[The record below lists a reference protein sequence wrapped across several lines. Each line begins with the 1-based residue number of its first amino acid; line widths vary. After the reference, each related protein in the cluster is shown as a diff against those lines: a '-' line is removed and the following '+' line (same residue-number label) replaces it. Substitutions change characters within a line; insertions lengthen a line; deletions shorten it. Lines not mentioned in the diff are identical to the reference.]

1 MSQWLLVFAILFTVT
16 ISSETKDIT
25 DFRRYRDTRNVDDIL
40 QEFQG
45 MKEYIKKLSKAI
57 ARLELTCLQKEV
69 NGGWSQYGDWTR
81 CTKTCGKGT
90 QTRSRTCTNPA
101 PSAGG
106 SACKGSSV
114 QSKIVTKICVQV
126 INGGWSNYGAWT
138 SCNKPCGTGQKTRSR
153 TCTNPSPSEGGSACK
168 GSATQSDVCN
178 AKPCPVNGAWSQYGD
193 WTRCTKTCGRGTQT
207 RSRTCTNPSPSA
219 GGSACKGSSVQ
230 SKNCNENLCLV
241 CPLGGNHMNP
251 AVTSLVRQRKTGMAP
266 RNTVVVKQNN
276 IGSTPFPSFPVVILT
291 HFVMKKCITKN
302 SMLVEV
308 VSYGERDYLKKQASK
323 YAETFWLGGTDSKHE
338 GSWIWA
344 TSQSNFIVTGW
355 HTRLVTEPNNQ
366 NGNENCNT
374 IHKKLDFEWND
385 DNCLEGYR
393 YICEKL

>member
-16 ISSETKDIT
+16 ISSETKDVT
-25 DFRRYRDTRNVDDIL
+25 DFRRYRDLKENTNVDDIL

-45 MKEYIKKLSKAI
+45 MQEYVKKLSKAI
-57 ARLELTCLQKEV
+57 ERAELTCLQKEDNSGWSSYSLWSECTETCGGGTQTRTRTCSKSFISKHAKGVAACNGCSVQTQACNITPCPV
-69 NGGWSQYGDWTR
+69 NGGWS
-81 CTKTCGKGT
+81 K
-90 QTRSRTCTNPA
+90 
-101 PSAGG
+101 
-106 SACKGSSV
+106 
-114 QSKIVTKICVQV
+114 
-126 INGGWSNYGAWT
+126 YGAWT

-230 SKNCNENLCLV
+230 SKNCNENLCPV
-241 CPLGGNHMNP
+241 CPLGWK
-251 AVTSLVRQRKTGMAP
+251 SY
-266 RNTVVVKQNN
+266 
-276 IGSTPFPSFPVVILT
+276 GSSCYFFSQTT
-291 HFVMKKCITKN
+291 ATWNDAKRKCITKS
-302 SMLVEV
+302 SMLAEV
-308 VSYGERDYLKKQASK
+308 VSYGERDFLRKQASE
-323 YAETFWLGGTDSKHE
+323 YAETFWLGGTDSKNE

-355 HTRLVTEPNNQ
+355 HTRLVKEPNNLG
-366 NGNENCNT
+366 GNENCNN
-374 IHKKLDFEWND
+374 IHKNLDFEWND
-385 DNCLEGYR
+385 DSCLKSYR
-393 YICEKL
+393 YICEKLLV